1 MFGNEEL
8 DALRELINIG
18 VGRAAGALNDMVGR
32 NVRLN
37 VPSVSVVPDDQIV
50 RFLCADEEERLACV
64 RLRFEGALR
73 GVADLIFP
81 SQSGSKLVALLSGEE
96 PCTPGMDSLRAGTL
110 TEVGNILLNGLLGSI
125 TNVVDE
131 HLTYGLPMYL
141 EETAGNIERSLRSI
155 PDAAVL
161 MAQAQFLVGK
171 SEFEVAGERI
181 DGEITLL
188 LGLDSLEHLLERVH
202 LLGEEDDF

>member
-1 MFGNEEL
+1 MVGNEEL
-8 DALRELINIG
+8 DAIRELINIG

-32 NVRLN
+32 YVRLN
-37 VPSVSVVPDDQIV
+37 VPSVSIVSDDQIV
-50 RFLCADEEERLACV
+50 RFLCADEEEQLACV
-64 RLRFEGALR
+64 RLRFEGPLR

-81 SQSGSKLVALLSGEE
+81 SQSGSKLVALLSSEE
-96 PCTPGMDSLRAGTL
+96 LCAPDLDSLRASTL

-131 HLTYGLPMYL
+131 HLTYDLPTYL
-141 EETAGNIERSLRSI
+141 EESAGNIERSLRSI

-161 MAQAQFLVGK
+161 MAQTQFLVGK
-171 SEFEVAGERI
+171 SELEVDGERI

-188 LGLDSLEHLLERVH
+188 LGLDSLEHLLDRVH
-202 LLGEEDDF
+202 LLGEEADY